1 MRAKTPQPKKQA
13 SPECPAARAIE
24 CVGEWWSILILRD
37 AFQGFTRFDEFQ
49 KSLGIA
55 PNMLS
60 RRLAH
65 LTEAGLFAR
74 RRYSERPP
82 RHDYVL
88 TEKGRDFFPVLV
100 AMFAWGNKH
109 LTPDGKRL
117 LLADHD
123 TARPL
128 DPIVVDAASLMLLTP
143 QNVALVPGPRASRK
157 MRERLATIRALRPDP
172 SPAEPIPAEG

>member
-1 MRAKTPQPKKQA
+1 MQPRKSA
-13 SPECPAARAIE
+13 STECPAARTLE

-55 PNMLS
+55 PNILS

-65 LTEAGLFAR
+65 LTDVGMFER

-82 RHDYVL
+82 RYEYVL
-88 TEKGRDFFPVLV
+88 TAKGRDFFPVVV
-100 AMFAWGNKH
+100 ALFAWGNKH
-109 LTPDGKRL
+109 LAPKGKSL
-117 LLADHD
+117 LLAERK

-128 DPIVVDAASLMLLTP
+128 SPVLVDADSKTPVTTDNLVLL
-143 QNVALVPGPRASRK
+143 PGPRASPAMRK
-157 MRERLATIRALRPDP
+157 RLAVTRALRPDVSP
-172 SPAEPIPAEG
+172 SQG